1 LIVLPCDRWRFGADR
16 RSHTRRGARWAV
28 FLDRD
33 LVLERH
39 ALRRE
44 FLMVADE
51 ALYRTKAARTGT
63 LAG

>member
-1 LIVLPCDRWRFGADR
+1 L
-16 RSHTRRGARWAV
+16 
-28 FLDRD
+28 LDRD